1 MFEGLG
7 ILHNTSKS
15 PPEKVFSEVGMEG
28 FETSALF
35 LTEKEN
41 KYEITIQ
48 SLLIFFL
55 FFFNSLYFKD
65 TLGKPPAKEIPLVD
79 HCKYK

>member
-1 MFEGLG
+1 MFEGPG
-7 ILHNTSKS
+7 ILYNSSNS

-28 FETSALF
+28 FHTLPLF

-41 KYEITIQ
+41 KSPFEADCFV
-48 SLLIFFL
+48 L
-55 FFFNSLYFKD
+55 FFNSLYFKD

>member
-1 MFEGLG
+1 LFEGLG
-7 ILHNTSKS
+7 ILHNTYKS
-15 PPEKVFSEVGMEG
+15 PPEKVFLEVGLEG
-28 FETSALF
+28 FETSAVF

-41 KYEITIQ
+41 TYHHINLTD
-48 SLLIFFL
+48 
-55 FFFNSLYFKD
+55 FFFSNSLCLKD